1 MRIAFIGP
9 PGAGKSTQARKLA
22 RALPHWN
29 TSPRLS
35 TGELVRAQIEAGT
48 DLGRALKERYER
60 GERVDNASI
69 LSLVLPRVRRSGG
82 WILDNFPADVAQARA
97 LDEELEEHGAGN
109 LSRVILLEGP
119 SGEDLIQRVL
129 DGRVTS
135 QTTRDV
141 YHLLNDPPPQPEEG
155 LDPGPFESRND
166 DTEASLRRNMEA
178 YRREAESLK
187 KHYEARGVLSVVN
200 ARRPVDEVAEE
211 VLEILGHP
219 ERPEFYTVSAN
230 SRTV

>member
-48 DLGRALKERYER
+48 DLGRTLEGQYER
-60 GERVDNASI
+60 GERVDSATI
-69 LSLVLPRVRRSGG
+69 LSLILPRVRRAGG
-82 WILDNFPADVAQARA
+82 WILDNFPADVAQART
-97 LDEELEEHGAGN
+97 LDEDLEERGSGG

-119 SGEDLIQRVL
+119 SEEDLIQRVL

-135 QTTRDV
+135 QATRDV
-141 YHLLNDPPPQPEEG
+141 YHLLNDPPPEERT
-155 LDPGPFESRND
+155 DPGPFERRND
-166 DTEASLRRNMEA
+166 DTEESLRRNLQA
-178 YRREAESLK
+178 YRSEAEALK
-187 KHYEARGVLSVVN
+187 QHYEARGVLSAVD
-200 ARRPVDEVAEE
+200 ARKPIDEVAED
-211 VLEILGHP
+211 VLEVLGHP
-219 ERPEFYTVSAN
+219 EKPEFYTLPSN
-230 SRTV
+230 SQTA